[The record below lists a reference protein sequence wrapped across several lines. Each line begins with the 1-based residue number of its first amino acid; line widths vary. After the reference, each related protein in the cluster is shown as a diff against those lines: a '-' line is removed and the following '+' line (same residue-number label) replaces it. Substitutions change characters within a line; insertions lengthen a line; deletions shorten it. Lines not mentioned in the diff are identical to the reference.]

1 MRMSDLHI
9 NSRKWVFYLMAFTF
23 FWLVIGDLITLH
35 QKLIYDFDP
44 YGLETPFA
52 KTDNSSSKTKFDKGS
67 KFDKS
72 KDQHHLDVL
81 LKKDLKIKVTVIKCD
96 FEFINTFT
104 VFLSSSGFPL
114 VALRAPPT
122 A

>member
-1 MRMSDLHI
+1 MSMSGQHI
-9 NSRKWVFYLMAFTF
+9 SSRKWIFYLIAFVF
-23 FWLVIGDLITLH
+23 FWLVIGDLVTLH
-35 QKLIYDFDP
+35 QKLIYNFDP

-52 KTDNSSSKTKFDKGS
+52 KTDNSSSKTKTDKGS

-72 KDQHHLDVL
+72 KGQHHLDL
-81 LKKDLKIKVTVIKCD
+81 LLRKDFRIKAAVIKCD

-114 VALRAPPT
+114 VALRAPPLL
-122 A
+122 